1 MPLHNGIIVSAAV
14 KYRFIIAVL
23 LMYILYSHWSYNN
36 DLFSVIEKA
45 EKDLTSC
52 QYHAESL
59 VAKLRVI
66 YDYKTKMEKMF
77 NTKRENWQLKYASIN
92 RQRQNCEESLLAAG
106 EDLEKCKSGRRDQIP
121 LPQSPEKVQ
130 LAQLQEEVR
139 TLKTTNLSL
148 NEALLKRE
156 ESLRTCDE
164 ELSKAKSSLS
174 VCNEMVEKY
183 AGGKHSSVQH
193 VR

>member
-45 EKDLTSC
+45 
-52 QYHAESL
+52 
-59 VAKLRVI
+59 VI

-139 TLKTTNLSL
+139 ALKTTNLSL

-164 ELSKAKSSLS
+164 ELSKAK
-174 VCNEMVEKY
+174 V
-183 AGGKHSSVQH
+183 KH
-193 VR
+193 